1 MIHDRLITLF
11 VFDNFSSKFVNCIS
25 FVDQDE
31 LLWAAAW
38 LHRATN
44 DKSYLDYLGQAGNTG
59 GARTEFSWDD
69 KFVGAQVLVAK
80 VKDFIH
86 LIIFFYWTIAYIY
99 INNTK

>member
-11 VFDNFSSKFVNCIS
+11 VFDNFFSKFVNCIS

-80 VKDFIH
+80 VKRLQTF
-86 LIIFFYWTIAYIY
+86 IFFLGQLHTFISIIY
-99 INNTK
+99 TK

>member
-1 MIHDRLITLF
+1 M
-11 VFDNFSSKFVNCIS
+11 
-25 FVDQDE
+25 
-31 LLWAAAW
+31 WAAAW

-80 VKDFIH
+80 VKYFIH
-86 LIIFFYWTIAYIY
+86 FFFWIIAYIY